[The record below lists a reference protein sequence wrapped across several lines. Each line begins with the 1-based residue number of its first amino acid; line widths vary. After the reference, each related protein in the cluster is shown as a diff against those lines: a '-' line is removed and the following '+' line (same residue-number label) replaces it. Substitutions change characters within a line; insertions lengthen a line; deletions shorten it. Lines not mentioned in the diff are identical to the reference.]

1 MKNFVFISPNFPVN
15 YWQFCR
21 QLRNNGLRVLGIGDQ
36 PYDTLLPELKSA
48 LHEYYKVGSMEN
60 YDEVY
65 RAVAFFISKYGRIDW
80 LESNNEYWLERDAML
95 DYKADLMR
103 HYAAG
108 SVNSILAALN
118 RFLRM
123 IAREDCRV
131 HRLRIQYQA
140 YSPEEREITAQEYAD
155 LVRTARETGRAR
167 LALVLQTICAT
178 GIRVSEL
185 PAITAEAA
193 RRGVAV
199 VRCKGKSRRV
209 LIPTRL
215 QKKLLRYMKQHRIA
229 FGPVFVTR
237 SGAPL
242 DRSNIWREMK
252 ALCRAAG
259 VSDKKVFPHNF
270 RHLFARTF
278 YRLNKDL
285 AKLADLLGH
294 SSINTTRIYIRTTS
308 AEHRRCLER
317 MRLVL

>member
-1 MKNFVFISPNFPVN
+1 M
-15 YWQFCR
+15 
-21 QLRNNGLRVLGIGDQ
+21 
-36 PYDTLLPELKSA
+36 
-48 LHEYYKVGSMEN
+48 
-60 YDEVY
+60 
-65 RAVAFFISKYGRIDW
+65 
-80 LESNNEYWLERDAML
+80 
-95 DYKADLMR
+95 
-103 HYAAG
+103 
-108 SVNSILAALN
+108 
-118 RFLRM
+118 
-123 IAREDCRV
+123 
-131 HRLRIQYQA
+131 
-140 YSPEEREITAQEYAD
+140 
-155 LVRTARETGRAR
+155 
-167 LALVLQTICAT
+167 
-178 GIRVSEL
+178 
-185 PAITAEAA
+185 
-193 RRGVAV
+193 
-199 VRCKGKSRRV
+199 
-209 LIPTRL
+209 LIPARL

>member
-1 MKNFVFISPNFPVN
+1 MTITTDQLTQFRALLKN
-15 YWQFCR
+15 
-21 QLRNNGLRVLGIGDQ
+21 
-36 PYDTLLPELKSA
+36 EEKSA
-48 LHEYYKVGSMEN
+48 ATLN
-60 YDEVY
+60 
-65 RAVAFFISKYGRIDW
+65 KYLRDVQRFALW
-80 LESNNEYWLERDAML
+80 LGDTPLERDAML

-185 PAITAEAA
+185 PAFTGEAA

-252 ALCRAAG
+252 ALCRATG

>member
-1 MKNFVFISPNFPVN
+1 MTITTDQLTQFRALLKN
-15 YWQFCR
+15 
-21 QLRNNGLRVLGIGDQ
+21 
-36 PYDTLLPELKSA
+36 EEKSA
-48 LHEYYKVGSMEN
+48 ATLN
-60 YDEVY
+60 
-65 RAVAFFISKYGRIDW
+65 KYLRDIQRFALW
-80 LESNNEYWLERDAML
+80 LGDTPLERDAML
-95 DYKADLMR
+95 DYKAALMR

-155 LVRTARETGRAR
+155 LVRTAREPGRAR

-185 PAITAEAA
+185 PAIPAEAA

-209 LIPTRL
+209 LNPTRL

>member
-1 MKNFVFISPNFPVN
+1 MTITTDQLTQFRALLKN
-15 YWQFCR
+15 
-21 QLRNNGLRVLGIGDQ
+21 
-36 PYDTLLPELKSA
+36 EEKSA
-48 LHEYYKVGSMEN
+48 ATMN
-60 YDEVY
+60 
-65 RAVAFFISKYGRIDW
+65 KYLRDVQRFALW
-80 LESNNEYWLERDAML
+80 LGDTPLERDAML

-178 GIRVSEL
+178 GIRVSEVQY
-185 PAITAEAA
+185 ITVEAA
-193 RRGVAV
+193 KNGKTEIAV

>member
-1 MKNFVFISPNFPVN
+1 MTITTDQLTQFRALLKNEEKSTATLNK
-15 YWQFCR
+15 Y
-21 QLRNNGLRVLGIGDQ
+21 LRDIQRFALWLGDM
-36 PYDTLLPELKSA
+36 P
-48 LHEYYKVGSMEN
+48 
-60 YDEVY
+60 
-65 RAVAFFISKYGRIDW
+65 
-80 LESNNEYWLERDAML
+80 LERDAML

-185 PAITAEAA
+185 PAITTEAA

>member
-1 MKNFVFISPNFPVN
+1 MF
-15 YWQFCR
+15 R
-21 QLRNNGLRVLGIGDQ
+21 DQ
-36 PYDTLLPELKSA
+36 SRELTRADYDRL
-48 LHEYYKVGSMEN
+48 
-60 YDEVY
+60 
-65 RAVAFFISKYGRIDW
+65 
-80 LESNNEYWLERDAML
+80 
-95 DYKADLMR
+95 
-103 HYAAG
+103 
-108 SVNSILAALN
+108 
-118 RFLRM
+118 
-123 IAREDCRV
+123 IA
-131 HRLRIQYQA
+131 
-140 YSPEEREITAQEYAD
+140 TAQE
-155 LVRTARETGRAR
+155 RSQNR
-167 LALVLQTICAT
+167 LALLMETICAT